1 MISLHSSP
9 PSPNTRRRK
18 IRLRGRFR
26 QLRTVS
32 PADSLS
38 RRAKRLVLFGADA
51 LLILACLPLA
61 ALLHGAATDTLAQPR
76 VWSAVIMTVPLM
88 LYVFHMRGL
97 YRVVLRYIT
106 GAAMPAIMTGT
117 ALGAIGLLGISHLL
131 GTPLPPGLIVIHA
144 LLVFL
149 AMAGLRFGIRA
160 LIRKPALRDAKA
172 IIIYGAGPAGQQL
185 AAALYLS
192 RDYRPV
198 AFVDDDTRL
207 QGTTINGVQV
217 YPSGEL
223 RRLCDRRHVR
233 EVLLAMPRLNRQRR
247 RRIISRLEKLGV
259 EVKTIPAMG
268 DLVAGKARVTDLRP
282 VMPEDML
289 GRDPVPP
296 RADLMARHVA
306 DKVVLVSGAGG
317 TIGSE
322 LCRQILACHPR
333 KLVMLDVSE
342 FALYS
347 IVTELRDHLG
357 PEREGMV
364 SGVLGSVQNPI
375 RTRMILKQFGV
386 QTVYHAAAY
395 KHVNVVEENLIEGLH
410 NNVFGTRVMVQ
421 AAVEC
426 GVENFTLVSTDKTV
440 RPTSVMGAS
449 KRLAELICQAE
460 AQKHGQNGAR
470 NGDRNGGGTLFSM
483 VRFGN
488 VLGSSGSVI
497 PRFRDQ
503 IDRGG
508 PVTVTHRDVKRYF
521 MTIPESAQL
530 VIQAGAMARGGDVFV
545 LDMGAP
551 VRILDLARS
560 MIRQHGLVPYMVD
573 DTGQVMGESGDIPIV
588 ITGLEKGEKLCEE
601 LLIGDNPSGTEHP
614 RIMTA
619 SERSMPPEALEALLE
634 ALLEACQRFDMA
646 RIQALLLDA
655 PLAYA
660 PTEDRIHD
668 IVWQTPPA
676 SGLPQPGLPG
686 PSKPELPPLRLVQ
699 G

>member
-1 MISLHSSP
+1 MNPLLLHPFSP
-9 PSPNTRRRK
+9 RTRRRLL
-18 IRLRGRFR
+18 RLCRHFR
-26 QLRTVS
+26 QLRVLS

-51 LLILACLPLA
+51 ALIMACLPLA
-61 ALLHGAATDTLAQPR
+61 VLLHGGGIGILSQP
-76 VWSAVIMTVPLM
+76 VLWLSVVMTVPLM
-88 LYVFHMRGL
+88 LYTSQMRGL
-97 YRVVLRYIT
+97 YRFVLRYIT

-117 ALGAIGLLGISHLL
+117 VLGAIGLLGISHLL
-131 GTPLPPGLIVIHA
+131 GTPLPLGLIVIHA

-217 YPSGEL
+217 YQSGEL

-233 EVLLAMPRLNRQRR
+233 EVLLAMPRLNRKRR
-247 RRIISRLEKLGV
+247 RRIISRLETLGV

-268 DLVAGKARVTDLRP
+268 DLVSGDARVTDLRP

-410 NNVFGTRVMVQ
+410 NNVFGTRVMAQ

-460 AQKHGQNGAR
+460 AHR
-470 NGDRNGGGTLFSM
+470 GGTCTFSM

-488 VLGSSGSVI
+488 VLGSSGSII
-497 PRFRDQ
+497 PRFHDQ
-503 IDRGG
+503 IERGG
-508 PVTVTHRDVKRYF
+508 PVTVTHSEVTRYF
-521 MTIPESAQL
+521 MTIPEAAQL

-545 LDMGAP
+545 LDMGKP
-551 VRILDLARS
+551 VRILDLAKS
-560 MIRQHGLVPYMVD
+560 MIRLHGLVPYMLDEKRVS
-573 DTGQVMGESGDIPIV
+573 DTDTGDIPIQ
-588 ITGLEKGEKLCEE
+588 IIGLKPGEKLHEE
-601 LLIGDNPSGTEHP
+601 LLIAGNPQKTQHP

-619 SERSMPPEALEALLE
+619 SELALSPAAL
-634 ALLEACQRFDMA
+634 DM
-646 RIQALLLDA
+646 LLDQVWTACKSFDLPALQMLLRAA
-655 PLAYA
+655 PLEYRA
-660 PTEDRIHD
+660 PAKENRDVLWSGGETAR
-668 IVWQTPPA
+668 PA
-676 SGLPQPGLPG
+676 ATHLRVVEG
-686 PSKPELPPLRLVQ
+686 EPLSSATT
-699 G
+699 GH

>member
-1 MISLHSSP
+1 MNPLLLRR
-9 PSPNTRRRK
+9 PSTKTRRRQV
-18 IRLRGRFR
+18 RLRG
-26 QLRTVS
+26 QLRQMRALS
-32 PADSLS
+32 LADDLS
-38 RRAKRLVLFGADA
+38 RRAKRFVLFGADA
-51 LLILACLPLA
+51 LIILACLPLA
-61 ALLHGAATDTLAQPR
+61 VLLHGTSTEILYQPALWL
-76 VWSAVIMTVPLM
+76 VAVATVPLVI
-88 LYVFHMRGL
+88 YNFRRRGL

-106 GAAMPAIMTGT
+106 GAAMPAIMTGV
-117 ALGAIGLLGISHLL
+117 ALGGLALLGGGYLL
-131 GTPLPPGLIVIHA
+131 GMALPAGLVVIHA

-149 AMAGLRFGIRA
+149 GVAGLRFGIRA
-160 LIRKPALRDAKA
+160 LIRKPVQRDAKS

-198 AFVDDDTRL
+198 AFVDDDVRL
-207 QGTTINGVQV
+207 HGTTINGVHV
-217 YPSGEL
+217 HPSGEL
-223 RRLCDRRHVR
+223 RHLCQSRHIR

-247 RRIISRLEKLGV
+247 RRIISRLETLGV

-268 DLVAGKARVTDLRP
+268 DLVAGRARVTDLRP
-282 VMPEDML
+282 IMPEDML

-322 LCRQILACHPR
+322 LCRQILTYRPR

-357 PEREGMV
+357 PEGEGMV
-364 SGVLGSVQNPI
+364 SAVLGSVQNPI

-410 NNVFGTRVMVQ
+410 NNVFGTRVMAQ

-460 AQKHGQNGAR
+460 AQR
-470 NGDRNGGGTLFSM
+470 GGSCTFSM

-497 PRFRDQ
+497 PRFHDQ
-503 IDRGG
+503 IERGG
-508 PVTVTHRDVKRYF
+508 PVTVTHPEVTRYF
-521 MTIPESAQL
+521 MTIPEAAQL

-545 LDMGAP
+545 LDMGKP
-551 VRILDLARS
+551 VRILDLAKS
-560 MIRQHGLVPYMVD
+560 MIRLHGLVPYMLD
-573 DTGQVMGESGDIPIV
+573 DSSEADSGDIPIQ
-588 ITGLEKGEKLCEE
+588 ITGLKPGEKLHEE
-601 LLIGDNPSGTEHP
+601 LLIAGNPHSTEHP

-619 SERSMPPEALEALLE
+619 SELALSPAAL
-634 ALLEACQRFDMA
+634 DT
-646 RIQALLLDA
+646 LLDQIWAACKAFDLPALQMLLRAA
-655 PLAYA
+655 PLDYRAPAEEIRDVLWPGAKVPRPAAAHLRVIDGKTKSYA
-660 PTEDRIHD
+660 AT
-668 IVWQTPPA
+668 
-676 SGLPQPGLPG
+676 GN
-686 PSKPELPPLRLVQ
+686 
-699 G
+699 